1 MKKLIV
7 FIKMKMIMSKLERL
21 KSLENIGVGDYFTV
35 ITPDFE
41 DTIIQ
46 FIGRNP
52 LIKNEEFSKKS
63 GYFVEVYGKKRM
75 FSLEDRDLTKEGYEF
90 YIGYNSEFTLERRI
104 ELITDHYNTILTS
117 LQDQL
122 DNVKRLK
129 SKIAE

>member
-1 MKKLIV
+1 
-7 FIKMKMIMSKLERL
+7 MSKLERL

-41 DTIIQ
+41 DTVIQ

-75 FSLEDRDLTKEGYEF
+75 FSLEDRDLTKEGYEY

-104 ELITDHYNTILTS
+104 ELITDHYNTIITS

-122 DNVKRLK
+122 DNVKKLK